1 MRLPLVLLL
10 LTIAAC
16 SSGGSA
22 SSSSSTIDGGAQ
34 CSSVMVDGA
43 TFTVE
48 RFHAGCTDGNTPTM
62 FAAVNCTDGRQ
73 IVQLGKA
80 WAFIGDKVHTT
91 SSDAAADPGYAAAY
105 RACTG

>member
-48 RFHAGCTDGNTPTM
+48 RFHAGCTDGNTGYRGGVHAIATPLPHHHRRRHHA
-62 FAAVNCTDGRQ
+62 FFFRELHSRHAQRQ
-73 IVQLGKA
+73 FDIV
-80 WAFIGDKVHTT
+80 
-91 SSDAAADPGYAAAY
+91 
-105 RACTG
+105 